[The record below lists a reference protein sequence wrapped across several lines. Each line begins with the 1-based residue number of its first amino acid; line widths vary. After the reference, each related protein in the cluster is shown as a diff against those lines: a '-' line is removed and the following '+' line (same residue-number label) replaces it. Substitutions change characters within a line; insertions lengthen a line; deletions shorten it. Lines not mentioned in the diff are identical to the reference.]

1 MKRKAEAQ
9 TLKRVSRDP
18 PIGAANCF
26 AGKSFVFTGE
36 LMSLD
41 RNQAQDIVKRYGG
54 YCFIHSSFLF
64 SNSFCMQS

>member
-9 TLKRVSRDP
+9 TLERVSRAP
-18 PIGAANCF
+18 PVGSPNCF

-36 LMSLD
+36 LLSLD

-54 YCFIHSSFLF
+54 YLFHSFVFPIL
-64 SNSFCMQS
+64 